1 MVQFCYSRLYLVSC
15 PLLLVWYHLQNI
27 VALQPFQIIK
37 WLFKWNKSTVCYKR
51 GGSLFNRGGLLKL
64 FLTVETGARK
74 RWSLETGR
82 CKKLLERMI
91 MVQYLSYPVFSL
103 SLSSVSE
110 EGSNRAFFGLD
121 GRNSSSSEM
130 SPSPSSF
137 ALLLLSFPADDSCDS
152 LIEACSAASKS
163 FW

>member
-1 MVQFCYSRLYLVSC
+1 MRQ
-15 PLLLVWYHLQNI
+15 
-27 VALQPFQIIK
+27 
-37 WLFKWNKSTVCYKR
+37 
-51 GGSLFNRGGLLKL
+51 GGG
-64 FLTVETGARK
+64 
-74 RWSLETGR
+74 
-82 CKKLLERMI
+82 KKLLERMI

-103 SLSSVSE
+103 LLSSVSE

-137 ALLLLSFPADDSCDS
+137 ALLLLSFPVDDSCDS

-163 FW
+163 F